1 MKRSTDTKMN
11 LPTLVLLVCIAAP
24 IQAGET
30 ETFSINWYSIDGGGA
45 MQSTGGNF
53 ELSGTIG
60 QADATAARVLHGG
73 QWKLTGG
80 FWALSL
86 EDLADRLFGDR
97 FEVEQGG

>member
-1 MKRSTDTKMN
+1 MNGSTVIQMS
-11 LPTLVLLVCIAAP
+11 LPTLMLLVCIAAP

-30 ETFSINWYSIDGGGA
+30 ETFSIDWYSIDGGGA
-45 MQSTGGNF
+45 VQSTGGDF
-53 ELSGTIG
+53 DLSGTIG
-60 QADATAARVLHGG
+60 QADATAARVLQGG

-97 FEVEQGG
+97 FEAEQGD

>member
-1 MKRSTDTKMN
+1 MKRNN
-11 LPTLVLLVCIAAP
+11 LYPVCIALMAQWLLVTGP
-24 IQAGET
+24 ALAGET
-30 ETFSINWYSIDGGGA
+30 QTFSIDWYSIDGGGA

-80 FWALSL
+80 IWALSL

-97 FEVEQGG
+97 FEVEQGD

>member
-1 MKRSTDTKMN
+1 MKRSTVIQIS
-11 LPTLVLLVCIAAP
+11 LPILVLLVGIAAP

-30 ETFSINWYSIDGGGA
+30 ETYSIDWYSIDGGGA

-60 QADATAARVLHGG
+60 QADATAARVLLGG

-97 FEVEQGG
+97 FEDQQGN

>member
-1 MKRSTDTKMN
+1 MKRSTVIQAS
-11 LPTLVLLVCIAAP
+11 LPTLVMLVCIAAP

-30 ETFSINWYSIDGGGA
+30 ETFSIDWYSIDGGGA
-45 MQSTGGNF
+45 MQSTGGDF

-60 QADATAARVLHGG
+60 QPDATAARVLHGG

-97 FEVEQGG
+97 FEDQQGD